1 MTSARTTL
9 LWPVSLALLGASM
22 LAGVFWG
29 TAAIGWADRWAI
41 LTGDADAP
49 RSLSLIVWQ
58 WRLPRVL
65 AVALIGAGLSLAGAL
80 MQTALRNPLAD
91 PYLMGLSSGA
101 SAAAVAMIIW
111 APAWIVAALG
121 VPAAAFLGACAAF
134 AITLGLSVRPGRML
148 SPLVVIL
155 AGVAVSLMFQ
165 SLTAFFLY
173 LGDPQATR
181 AALGWLMGTAAGTG
195 WGDLPVPLVATAV
208 VAAGA
213 LWRAGDLD
221 MLLLGDER
229 AAALGLRVA
238 PLRLAIF
245 AGAALLTG
253 LSVAL
258 AGIVGF
264 VGLIVPHMARLL
276 TGARHRRLLPLAML
290 LGAVVLV
297 CVDLLCRT
305 LLAPEELPL
314 GVLLALFAAPPFIF
328 ILRRVRDVL

>member
-1 MTSARTTL
+1 
-9 LWPVSLALLGASM
+9 M

-41 LTGDADAP
+41 LTGDPAAP

-121 VPAAAFLGACAAF
+121 VPFAAFLGACAAF
-134 AITLGLSVRPGRML
+134 SITLGLSVRPGRML

-173 LGDPQATR
+173 IGDPQATR

-195 WGDLPVPLVATAV
+195 WGDLPVPLAATVV

-238 PLRLAIF
+238 PFRLAIF

-253 LSVAL
+253 LSVAV

-276 TGARHRRLLPLAML
+276 IGARHRRLLPLAML